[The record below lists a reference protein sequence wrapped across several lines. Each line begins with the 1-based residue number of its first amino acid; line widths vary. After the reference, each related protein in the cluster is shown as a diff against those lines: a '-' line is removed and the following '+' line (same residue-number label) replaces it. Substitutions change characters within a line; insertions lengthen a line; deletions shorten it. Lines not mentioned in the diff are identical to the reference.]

1 MLLFGGT
8 AHNSLA
14 LCSALVVQL
23 AYLSITLWLSVWTNA
38 RDDKAD
44 QIPDQRFYYSVYTGT
59 VAGFILLQFSNNF
72 IFQRGG
78 WHASR
83 TMHQVLVNAVV
94 EAPNSWFRSVSIGQI
109 LSLFGPDTQ
118 SIDAVLTDWLCMTL
132 DNGLRF
138 VLRLAGIASIMPIFA
153 LPAGLFCLIGFATG
167 EMYSRAEISVKRIVS
182 IKFAPIFSHFNET
195 TAGMAVIRVQRS
207 MDGVFQQLL
216 ADKIAQHMRFAEAQF
231 NCSRWVSIRSDFCA
245 ATIAVAAGYIA
256 YSKSGSAGLVG
267 FSLTNAIGLSQ
278 TILTLIRNMN
288 ELEIELNSFQR
299 IHDYT
304 KIEPEDTAET
314 GALLAKNKI
323 PAAWPTCGRVEIR
336 NLRARYAPDQVDV
349 LQNINIDAKPGER
362 IAIVGRTGSGK
373 STLGLSILRST
384 HISAGQILIDGVDIT
399 KVPLR
404 RLRKAI
410 GLIPQETVLFS
421 GDAQSNLDP
430 FSEVNHSELQS
441 VLQTCSLSHDGGIM
455 KNINGAVPKTQLATD
470 TPIASGGTSFSNGQ
484 RQILAS
490 RAPCVAAR
498 SSSWTRQ
505 RHR

>member
-1 MLLFGGT
+1 
-8 AHNSLA
+8 
-14 LCSALVVQL
+14 
-23 AYLSITLWLSVWTNA
+23 
-38 RDDKAD
+38 
-44 QIPDQRFYYSVYTGT
+44 
-59 VAGFILLQFSNNF
+59 
-72 IFQRGG
+72 
-78 WHASR
+78 
-83 TMHQVLVNAVV
+83 
-94 EAPNSWFRSVSIGQI
+94 
-109 LSLFGPDTQ
+109 
-118 SIDAVLTDWLCMTL
+118 
-132 DNGLRF
+132 
-138 VLRLAGIASIMPIFA
+138 MPIFA

-256 YSKSGSAGLVG
+256 YSKSDSAGLVG

-323 PAAWPTCGRVEIR
+323 PAAWPTCGRV
-336 NLRARYAPDQVDV
+336 DV

-399 KVPLR
+399 RVPLR

-455 KNINGAVPKTQLATD
+455 ENINGAVPKTQLATD